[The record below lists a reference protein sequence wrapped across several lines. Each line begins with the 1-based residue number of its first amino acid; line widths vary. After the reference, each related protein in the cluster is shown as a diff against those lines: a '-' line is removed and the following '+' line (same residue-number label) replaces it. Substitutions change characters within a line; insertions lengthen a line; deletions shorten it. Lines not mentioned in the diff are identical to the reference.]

1 LALDGEAATLGIVEA
16 EAAVAQLLAEDAVL
30 LKEVLNDVALLAVD
44 PGSEGD
50 EDELEGWR
58 ERGAHVE
65 KDRLVAFEEQGGR
78 GRWRCFWTFRTG

>member
-30 LKEVLNDVALLAVD
+30 LKEVSDDVALLAVD
-44 PGSEGD
+44 PSGEGD

-58 ERGAHVE
+58 ERGAHE
-65 KDRLVAFEEQGGR
+65 GEDRLVAFEEQGGR
-78 GRWRCFWTFRTG
+78 GREQDF